1 MEEKDFIANCIRVGF
16 TPQQAAFLWNHTAQ
30 KPHSHM
36 AEDIVVDP
44 EDGETLDQ
52 FVDAVSEALAELE
65 GDEGEE
71 DETDAEV

>member
-52 FVDAVSEALAELE
+52 FVDAVSEALADLE
-65 GDEGEE
+65 GDEADLETEE
-71 DETDAEV
+71 G